1 MPEHVLVDTYIDIAS
16 GASADKR
23 PGFQRLVKDCRQKKI
38 QYVITKSASR
48 FARDIVDALEAIK
61 EIQTAGAKVYFETE
75 NIDSDNPDMQVTL
88 AVHLAVAEL
97 ENKSRSE
104 NIKWGMRTGA
114 EEGRNKM
121 YNKVC
126 YGYKHDKDGNLVI
139 KEDEK
144 ENVRLIFRLY
154 LDGHSVISIIKE
166 LKIRR
171 IKSTQGKDEW
181 NKRCIEKMLRNQKY
195 TGDST
200 IMTGGGTYLKSGNH
214 PAIIE
219 RSVFDVVQ
227 QQLEMRSNI
236 SISDGGTV
244 SRKSKKYS
252 GKTVLR
258 KTIDL
263 EQLMDDFGFN
273 NT

>member
-1 MPEHVLVDTYIDIAS
+1 MN
-16 GASADKR
+16 KR
-23 PGFQRLVKDCRQKKI
+23 ISTLI
-38 QYVITKSASR
+38 
-48 FARDIVDALEAIK
+48 
-61 EIQTAGAKVYFETE
+61 IQTCR
-75 NIDSDNPDMQVTL
+75 PL
-88 AVHLAVAEL
+88 AVHLSVAEL
-97 ENKSRSE
+97 ENNSRSE
-104 NIKWGMRTGA
+104 NITWGMRTGA

-126 YGYKHDKDGNLVI
+126 YGYKSDKEGNLVI

-166 LKIRR
+166 LKMRR
-171 IKSTQGKDEW
+171 IESPSGKDKW

-219 RSVFDVVQ
+219 RSVFNYCPATGKCVATSLSVMTEQ
-227 QQLEMRSNI
+227 SPVRVRNIVKRQFCVRQLSLN
-236 SISDGGTV
+236 
-244 SRKSKKYS
+244 K
-252 GKTVLR
+252 
-258 KTIDL
+258 
-263 EQLMDDFGFN
+263 
-273 NT
+273 

>member
-1 MPEHVLVDTYIDIAS
+1 M
-16 GASADKR
+16 
-23 PGFQRLVKDCRQKKI
+23 
-38 QYVITKSASR
+38 
-48 FARDIVDALEAIK
+48 DALEAIK
-61 EIQTAGAKVYFETE
+61 EIQTARAKIYFQQE

-88 AVHLAVAEL
+88 AVYLVVAEL

-104 NIKWGMRTGA
+104 NIKWGMRIGA
-114 EEGRNKM
+114 EEGCNKM

-171 IKSTQGKDEW
+171 IESPSGKDKW

-200 IMTGGGTYLKSGNH
+200 ITTGGGTSLKSGNH

-227 QQLEMRSNI
+227 QQFEMRSNI
-236 SISDGGTV
+236 SISDDGTV

-252 GKTVLR
+252 GKTVLH
-258 KTIDL
+258 KTVDI

>member
-1 MPEHVLVDTYIDIAS
+1 MAS

-61 EIQTAGAKVYFETE
+61 EIQTAGAKIYFQQE

-88 AVHLAVAEL
+88 AVYLVVAEL

-104 NIKWGMRTGA
+104 NIKWGMRIGA
-114 EEGRNKM
+114 EEGCNKM

-126 YGYKHDKDGNLVI
+126 YGYKHDKDANLVI

-200 IMTGGGTYLKSGNH
+200 ITTGGGTSLKSGNH

-236 SISDGGTV
+236 SISDDGTV

-252 GKTVLR
+252 GKTVLH
-258 KTIDL
+258 KTVDI